1 MTPLRLQRSLRLC
14 IARHGET
21 TSPGLLLGQA
31 DPPLS
36 ARGRRQAAILAER
49 LRDSGAQFV
58 LSSGLRRA
66 IETAEILATSLEL
79 PLESDPRLNEI
90 SHGDWDGRRWAGIE
104 SSDPETAR
112 RKLSDWWG
120 VIPAG
125 GESAEQFYQRVEA
138 AWRSLLGRVATAGV
152 VVAHG
157 GVNAVLLDLARRT
170 ASNTPPNSDISN
182 PDIPSPNIPNPDI
195 SNPDWRAIE
204 SFQQE
209 HGGYVAIDI
218 PPGDL
223 Q

>member
-1 MTPLRLQRSLRLC
+1 MTPPRLQRPLRLC

-36 ARGRRQAAILAER
+36 DRGRHQGEILAGR

-58 LSSGLRRA
+58 LSRGLRRA
-66 IETAEILATSLEL
+66 VETAEILARSLEL
-79 PLESDPRLNEI
+79 LLESDPRLNEI
-90 SHGDWDGRRWAGIE
+90 SHGQWDGRRWAGIE

-120 VIPAG
+120 VIPEG
-125 GESAEQFYQRVEA
+125 GESGEKFYQRVEA
-138 AWRSLLGRVATAGV
+138 AWRSLLGRATTACV

-157 GVNAVLLDLARRT
+157 GVNAVLLDLARRA
-170 ASNTPPNSDISN
+170 ASKTPPSPDISN
-182 PDIPSPNIPNPDI
+182 PGISNPDI
-195 SNPDWRAIE
+195 SNPDWRAIQR
-204 SFQQE
+204 FQQE
-209 HGGYVAIDI
+209 HGGYVVIDI

>member
-36 ARGRRQAAILAER
+36 ARGRRQAAILAQR

-90 SHGDWDGRRWAGIE
+90 SHGDWDGRRWDGIE

-125 GESAEQFYQRVEA
+125 GESGEKFYQRVEV
-138 AWRSLLGRVATAGV
+138 AWCSLLGRAATAGV

-157 GVNAVLLDLARRT
+157 GVNAVLLDLARRA
-170 ASNTPPNSDISN
+170 ASKTPPNSDIST
-182 PDIPSPNIPNPDI
+182 PDIPEPDI

-209 HGGYVAIDI
+209 HGGYVVIDI
-218 PPGDL
+218 PPGNL

>member
-1 MTPLRLQRSLRLC
+1 MTPPRLHRPLRLC

-36 ARGRRQAAILAER
+36 ARGRQQAAILAER

-66 IETAEILATSLEL
+66 IETAEILARSLEL

-90 SHGDWDGRRWAGIE
+90 SHGEWDGRRWAGIE
-104 SSDPETAR
+104 SGDPETAR

-120 VIPAG
+120 VIPEG
-125 GESAEQFYQRVEA
+125 GESGEKFYRRLEA
-138 AWRSLLGRVATAGV
+138 AWRSLLGRAATAGV
-152 VVAHG
+152 VVAHA

-170 ASNTPPNSDISN
+170 AVKTPPSPGISN
-182 PDIPSPNIPNPDI
+182 PDIPNPDI
-195 SNPDWRAIE
+195 ANPDWRAIE

-209 HGGYVAIDI
+209 HGGHVVIDI